1 MGLLLTGPSDPLFF
15 RYERKEES
23 RNVRRLLFEKSTRKV
38 SSERA
43 SSISPIHIA
52 ANMSSLYR
60 GVSRKEKPRRHHGL
74 NQQKR
79 QEIKEAFDLFDT
91 DGSGTID
98 AKELNVAMRALGFEM
113 TEEQIEKMIADVDK
127 DGSGAIDY
135 DEFYYMMTAKIGER
149 DTKEELTKAFKLID
163 LDNNGKISPDDIKRM
178 AKDLGENFTDAEIRE
193 MVEEADRDRDGEV
206 NMEEFMRMMKR
217 TAAYEY

>member
-1 MGLLLTGPSDPLFF
+1 MPVLKKFRFLVKLRCLVLCWFLYECFLF
-15 RYERKEES
+15 
-23 RNVRRLLFEKSTRKV
+23 LKV
-38 SSERA
+38 
-43 SSISPIHIA
+43 
-52 ANMSSLYR
+52 NCVLSSLYR

-135 DEFYYMMTAKIGER
+135 DEFYHMMTAKIGER
-149 DTKEELTKAFKLID
+149 DTKEELTKAFKIID
-163 LDNNGKISPDDIKRM
+163 LDNNGKISADDIKRM